1 MFYYLAP
8 RLADDCPIK
17 VARHIQCFFDRA
29 GYGCGEEWISSG
41 RIVVDALRDRS
52 SPLLGRMDPGLFDYT
67 PPLTPD
73 SLEFPRK
80 LFLFC
85 KRRTMA
91 VTMAD
96 GPIRKACDRC
106 HRQKLSCK
114 RVGDEACERCIR
126 LKEECTSSP
135 SLRYRKQ
142 HSQQQQH
149 HHHHNHNHHQY
160 GSTGEVVRRTI
171 PTPKRQRTESGAAQV
186 TQSDQVIVKTQHGGP
201 VCGNTAFGDNA
212 VVSPEAM
219 LDMVDFDFGFGN
231 SAGLYQPSTNQ
242 QQLPQTFTGAMD
254 DLMSGHGDSMTHPW
268 SPVHSATSDSAFT
281 SPMAPQADQVGR
293 VYLGSPALQRQS
305 SSRSSKPHDFTPPRR
320 ARKRVK
326 QRTRQIMLRP
336 YAAGQG
342 PSTGEWM
349 PRITEVNSRLF
360 ELSSN
365 LPAHI
370 DSSEEP
376 GRSSIASTPDDG
388 SSTSAPFPVDEMF
401 KLSRHFADLLA
412 EMSPP
417 MEAASPA
424 SDGGNSV
431 LAKGLN
437 SLSDP
442 ATCLFVLSTYVRLLD
457 MYQKVFSCIHSELNQ
472 LESGHLFQSWKLPGV
487 TVGSFA
493 VDSAPSLQ
501 MSLTIQLAEEFLL
514 QMRRASASLDPTLRS
529 DGSPAGKA
537 PDAASMFSGV
547 VDVSFQALK
556 RQEESLGK
564 ELKDLRKAMETSLDG

>member
-1 MFYYLAP
+1 
-8 RLADDCPIK
+8 
-17 VARHIQCFFDRA
+17 
-29 GYGCGEEWISSG
+29 
-41 RIVVDALRDRS
+41 
-52 SPLLGRMDPGLFDYT
+52 
-67 PPLTPD
+67 
-73 SLEFPRK
+73 
-80 LFLFC
+80 
-85 KRRTMA
+85 MA
-91 VTMAD
+91 VTMSD

-142 HSQQQQH
+142 HN
-149 HHHHNHNHHQY
+149 HHNQY
-160 GSTGEVVRRTI
+160 GSTAEVVRRAI
-171 PTPKRQRTESGAAQV
+171 PTPKRQRTESGSAQ
-186 TQSDQVIVKTQHGGP
+186 TQHDGP

-212 VVSPEAM
+212 VVSPDAM

-254 DLMSGHGDSMTHPW
+254 DLMSGHGESITHPW
-268 SPVHSATSDSAFT
+268 SPVHSTTSDSAFT

-305 SSRSSKPHDFTPPRR
+305 SSRWSKPHDFTPPRR

-342 PSTGEWM
+342 PSAGEWM

-360 ELSSN
+360 ELSSS

-370 DSSEEP
+370 DSSSEEP

-388 SSTSAPFPVDEMF
+388 SSTTAPFPVDEMF

-472 LESGHLFQSWKLPGV
+472 LESGHLFLSWKLPGV

-529 DGSPAGKA
+529 DGSSAGKA

>member
-1 MFYYLAP
+1 
-8 RLADDCPIK
+8 
-17 VARHIQCFFDRA
+17 
-29 GYGCGEEWISSG
+29 
-41 RIVVDALRDRS
+41 
-52 SPLLGRMDPGLFDYT
+52 
-67 PPLTPD
+67 
-73 SLEFPRK
+73 
-80 LFLFC
+80 
-85 KRRTMA
+85 MA
-91 VTMAD
+91 VTMPD

-142 HSQQQQH
+142 H
-149 HHHHNHNHHQY
+149 HQY
-160 GSTGEVVRRTI
+160 GSTGEAVRRAV
-171 PTPKRQRTESGAAQV
+171 PSPKRQRTQSGGQAA
-186 TQSDQVIVKTQHGGP
+186 QSDQAIIKTQHGGP

-212 VVSPEAM
+212 VVSPDAM

-231 SAGLYQPSTNQ
+231 SAGLYQPSTHQ

-254 DLMSGHGDSMTHPW
+254 DLMSGHGESIAHPW
-268 SPVHSATSDSAFT
+268 SPVHSATSESAFT

-293 VYLGSPALQRQS
+293 IYLGSPALQRQS
-305 SSRSSKPHDFTPPRR
+305 SRASKPHDFTPPRR

-342 PSTGEWM
+342 SSTGEWM

-365 LPAHI
+365 LPAQI

-376 GRSSIASTPDDG
+376 GQSSTASTPDDG
-388 SSTSAPFPVDEMF
+388 SSTMAPFPVDEMF

-457 MYQKVFSCIHSELNQ
+457 MYQKVFSCIHSELKQ
-472 LESGHLFQSWKLPGV
+472 LESGNLFQSWKLPGV

-493 VDSAPSLQ
+493 VESTPSLQ

-514 QMRRASASLDPTLRS
+514 QMRRASSSLDPTLRS

-537 PDAASMFSGV
+537 PDAASSMFSGV

-564 ELKDLRKAMETSLDG
+564 ELKDLRKAMETFLDG